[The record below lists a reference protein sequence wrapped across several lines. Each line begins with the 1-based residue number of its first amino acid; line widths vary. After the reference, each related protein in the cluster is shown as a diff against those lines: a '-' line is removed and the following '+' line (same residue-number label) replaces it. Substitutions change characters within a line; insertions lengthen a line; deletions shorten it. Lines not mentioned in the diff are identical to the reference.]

1 MGKKIGLWSQS
12 LFRVFFKEIISIWVQ
27 NRSLF
32 LQLPS
37 QTHLF
42 FYCFVL
48 FTGQRLQRLYTDNN
62 LIWSDHTSTVRLH
75 SHTSH
80 KGLGNRHN
88 ELISETET
96 SAYKQIRAQS
106 GGDVILLHIKPP
118 TPLHATSAARVSNC
132 ERRRVIVCKNTSG
145 ITTAAHLQV
154 DVTQFF
160 STKCFI
166 SHCL

>member
-1 MGKKIGLWSQS
+1 M
-12 LFRVFFKEIISIWVQ
+12 
-27 NRSLF
+27 
-32 LQLPS
+32 
-37 QTHLF
+37 
-42 FYCFVL
+42 L

-118 TPLHATSAARVSNC
+118 TPLHAALLLLLLLQLECQIA
-132 ERRRVIVCKNTSG
+132 SG
-145 ITTAAHLQV
+145 GG
-154 DVTQFF
+154 
-160 STKCFI
+160 
-166 SHCL
+166 

>member
-1 MGKKIGLWSQS
+1 MQRHNQRLYKVLTASLAVIVCKLMGKKIGLWSQS

-32 LQLPS
+32 LQLPL

-42 FYCFVL
+42 FYCFML

-118 TPLHATSAARVSNC
+118 TPLHAALLLLLLQLECQIA
-132 ERRRVIVCKNTSG
+132 SG
-145 ITTAAHLQV
+145 GG
-154 DVTQFF
+154 
-160 STKCFI
+160 
-166 SHCL
+166 

>member
-1 MGKKIGLWSQS
+1 MQRHNQRLYKVLTASLVVIVCKLMGKKIGLWSQS

-75 SHTSH
+75 SHTHHTKDLVTGTMSSSARQKH
-80 KGLGNRHN
+80 RPTNK
-88 ELISETET
+88 SEP
-96 SAYKQIRAQS
+96 S
-106 GGDVILLHIKPP
+106 
-118 TPLHATSAARVSNC
+118 RV
-132 ERRRVIVCKNTSG
+132 EM
-145 ITTAAHLQV
+145 
-154 DVTQFF
+154 
-160 STKCFI
+160 
-166 SHCL
+166 